1 MMNTSILSPVTH
13 DLDGLTFPTNQHDVP
28 QAKREYGLSQDFGF
42 DPSLAELNMFDLYSD
57 SATKLAN
64 WGGFGNTPSQSPQDV
79 VTRKYNSAY
88 RHSLSLPQMQQQS
101 SPLPRPSTGTGTG
114 SLSLNT
120 KNLPTTTSTISHY
133 GQVTPP
139 RSNSA
144 TSEASK
150 NSRDPACLI
159 SEQSTTKRRRGKPQ
173 HRNPLTPPEDNST
186 PKQKKTGGRKRSSVA
201 QLHRGDPEDEKRKAS
216 LEKNRVAAA
225 KCRINKKERMEQL
238 QRDSHTKAQENT
250 QLRDLVETMKA
261 ERNTLAAYLDAH
273 ASCAD
278 CRHPHQLKEAL
289 HMFQE
294 NEMRKRFPRLVGE
307 AVTANT
313 SPVLSVSGRS
323 MTSGLYDDADLTAAY
338 SAMNPPLPVFSL
350 GSDYDMNSPLST

>member
-1 MMNTSILSPVTH
+1 MNTYMLSPVAH

-42 DPSLAELNMFDLYSD
+42 DPSLTELNMFNQYSD

-64 WGGFGNTPSQSPQDV
+64 WGGFGNMPSQSSQDV

-88 RHSLSLPQMQQQS
+88 RQSLSLPQMHQQS
-101 SPLPRPSTGTGTG
+101 SPLPRTSTGTG

-120 KNLPTTTSTISHY
+120 KNLPAITSTISHY

-144 TSEASK
+144 TSEPSR
-150 NSRDPACLI
+150 NSQDPACLI

-173 HRNPLTPPEDNST
+173 HKNPLTPPEDNST

-201 QLHRGDPEDEKRKAS
+201 QLHTGDPEDEKRKAS

-225 KCRINKKERMEQL
+225 KCRINKKERTEQL

-250 QLRDLVETMKA
+250 QLRGLVENMEA

-289 HMFQE
+289 QMLQE

-313 SPVLSVSGRS
+313 SPVLSVSDRS
-323 MTSGLYDDADLTAAY
+323 MTSGLYDDADLTSTY
-338 SAMNPPLPVFSL
+338 SAINPALPVFSL
-350 GSDYDMNSPLST
+350 GDDYDMNSPLPT